1 MVYQVNYE
9 GYYSMSAHDREENA
23 LKRWFDNFKIDRNAW
38 FATEFE
44 TLVVVEVNATAKHIS
59 KRQVCQIENP
69 GYIKHKVEHL
79 AGIREVVMDHTAP
92 PAPIL
97 TFAAKRI
104 WQPPPPK
111 SAEELRR
118 EAEYERMYRLGYE
131 PKRICRPVYRPLTMP
146 FSFDGSL
153 ASLESSMEYIEEI
166 EWVPRRR
173 NDMADAMAMMRRVPL
188 TIDKSTLR
196 QLESMTPKHR
206 RNV

>member
-9 GYYSMSAHDREENA
+9 GYYSMSSHDREENA
-23 LKRWFDNFKIDRNAW
+23 LKRWFDNFKVDRNAW

-69 GYIKHKVEHL
+69 GYIKHKVQHM
-79 AGIREVVMDHTAP
+79 AGTREVVMDHTAP
-92 PAPIL
+92 PAPML

-111 SAEELRR
+111 SAEDLRKD
-118 EAEYERMYRLGYE
+118 AEYERMYRNGFE
-131 PKRICRPVYRPLTMP
+131 PRYIPRLDQQDTM
-146 FSFDGSL
+146 
-153 ASLESSMEYIEEI
+153 
-166 EWVPRRR
+166 R
-173 NDMADAMAMMRRVPL
+173 MAMMTMASL
-188 TIDKSTLR
+188 TIDKSILR
-196 QLESMTPKHR
+196 QLEQIAPKHR